1 MSTRFVTEPVTAAD
15 VASGFRCGQRDLDHF
30 FAKHALANSQKGIGK
45 TFVLR
50 GDGPRVLGFYTLSMA
65 DVASD
70 TVATVW
76 AERLPRYPLPVA
88 LIGRLAVHEKAQRR
102 GIGTVL
108 VADAVRRILE
118 AADHLGCI
126 GVIVDAKDDA
136 AIRFYA
142 RFGFAMVDSSG
153 WPQRMFLPLMT
164 VRAASQ

>member
-1 MSTRFVTEPVTAAD
+1 MNTHFATEPLTVAD
-15 VASGFRCGQRDLDHF
+15 VASGFRCGQRDLDRF
-30 FAKHALANSQKGIGK
+30 FAKHALTNAQKGIGK

-65 DVASD
+65 DVASE

-108 VADAVRRILE
+108 VADALRRILE

-126 GVIVDAKDDA
+126 GVIVDAKDEPA
-136 AIRFYA
+136 VAFYS
-142 RFGFAMVDSSG
+142 RFGFVLVDAST
-153 WPQRMFLPLMT
+153 WPQRMFLPLT
-164 VRAASQ
+164 TLLGVTQ